1 MAIRVVGGRRRSRG
15 LTLVELMI
23 AMTIIAIALF
33 GILSMIVQ
41 MSAIR
46 DAARES
52 ELAKEWVQRKI
63 EEVKSRPFS
72 DLKTSAYVPAGG
84 AVFYKGTFGSPDTP
98 APLASAAGVLTV
110 NYSND
115 NLYEIVATISWKG
128 RRGPGT
134 YSMRNLIAK

>member
-1 MAIRVVGGRRRSRG
+1 M
-15 LTLVELMI
+15 M

-41 MSAIR
+41 MTAMR
-46 DAARES
+46 EAARES

-63 EEVKSRPFS
+63 EEVKSRPFL
-72 DLKTSAYVPAGG
+72 DLKTTAYAPAGG
-84 AVFYKGTFGSPDTP
+84 ATFYKGSFGSPDTP
-98 APLASAAGVLTV
+98 SQLASAAGVLTV

-115 NLYEIVATISWKG
+115 TLYEVVAAISWKG
-128 RRGPGT
+128 RKGPGT